1 MKRLNLPQEKT
12 FVGPA
17 LIWKRSIAF
26 FIDILIINL
35 IVLFPFG
42 SLFEEL
48 IPKGHSFS
56 EAYMVLSNISY
67 KGFISSA
74 SIAISMLIVLY
85 FFMLERKMG
94 QTIGKRLMNIY
105 VVSDNDSLKAWQL
118 LVRNIMFIPI
128 FPLILLW
135 ILDPL
140 SMFFTKTSQRLSEI
154 LSRTKVVERFNYEN
168 F

>member
-1 MKRLNLPQEKT
+1 MKRLNLPQEKA

-17 LIWKRSIAF
+17 SFWKRIIAF
-26 FIDILIINL
+26 FIDMLLINL
-35 IVLFPFG
+35 FILFPFG
-42 SLFEEL
+42 RLFEGI
-48 IPKGHSFS
+48 IPKDYSFS
-56 EAYMVLSNISY
+56 ESYRLLSSISY
-67 KGFISSA
+67 KGFISA
-74 SIAISMLIVLY
+74 VSIAVSALIILY

-105 VVSDNDSLKAWQL
+105 VVSDNNSLKAWQL
-118 LVRNIMFIPI
+118 FVRNIMFIPI

-154 LSRTKVVERFNYEN
+154 LSRTKVVEKFLV
-168 F
+168 